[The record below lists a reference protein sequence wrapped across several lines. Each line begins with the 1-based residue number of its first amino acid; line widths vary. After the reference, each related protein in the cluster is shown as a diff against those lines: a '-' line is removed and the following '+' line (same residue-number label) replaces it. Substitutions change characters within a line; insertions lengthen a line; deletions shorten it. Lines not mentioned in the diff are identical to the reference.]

1 MEPEKCSQCNE
12 HVATK
17 KVRVEPKVDPRLGV
31 TYLSCDDC
39 TKLLVARYDN
49 RSDRQVIITGI

>member
-1 MEPEKCSQCNE
+1 MEPEKCSQCKE

-39 TKLLVARYDN
+39 AKFLLVKYDN
-49 RSDRQVIITGI
+49 RSDRQVIMKDI